1 MLVNSMATVH
11 EIGNNFP
18 TVKGASLEYIC
29 GVLSSAKAVI
39 FNGNGQ
45 RLIETEEIRTTD
57 AWYYC
62 GICKIKSS
70 IINSEKFS

>member
-1 MLVNSMATVH
+1 MRLLETVLVNNMATVR

-29 GVLSSAKAVI
+29 GVLSSAKAVV

-57 AWYYC
+57 ARY
-62 GICKIKSS
+62 
-70 IINSEKFS
+70 